1 MHHHHDHPHDHSQAR
16 AGRALG
22 LSLLATLGFAG
33 VEALAGW
40 WAGSL
45 ALLGDAGHM
54 VSDAAALG
62 LAALAARFAQRPPS
76 PRHSY
81 GLGRIEVLAA
91 LVNGLF
97 MLAVVAGIVSA
108 AIQRLQAPQE
118 VHGGLVSVVAAAG
131 LILNIGIALILS
143 REEQTLNTR
152 GALLHVIGDLLGSVA
167 ALLAGAVILLTG
179 WTPIDPIL
187 SLAICLLIL
196 FSSLRLL
203 REALHVIMEGVP
215 RHLSLDEVG
224 RSMATVARVRSVHDL
239 HIWTL
244 SSGRVAL
251 SAHVVIDD
259 LDHWEAL
266 LHALNEVLRSR
277 FAIDHTTLQPEAVGG
292 PEQRPDLVCQGGG
305 GAPCGS
311 GP

>member
-1 MHHHHDHPHDHSQAR
+1 MHPHDHPHDHPQAH

-76 PRHSY
+76 SRHSY

-91 LVNGLF
+91 LVNGLL

-108 AIQRLQAPQE
+108 AIQRLHTPQE

-131 LILNIGIALILS
+131 LMLNIAIALLLS

-167 ALLAGAVILLTG
+167 ALLAGAVIVLTG

-196 FSSLRLL
+196 LSSLRLL

-215 RHLSLDEVG
+215 LHLSLDEVG
-224 RSMATVARVRSVHDL
+224 RAMATVARVRSVHDL

-266 LHALNEVLRSR
+266 LHALNDLLRSR
-277 FAIDHTTLQPEAVGG
+277 FAIDHTTLQPESVGG
-292 PEQRPDLVCQGGG
+292 LAQRPDLVCQGGG
-305 GAPCGS
+305 GAPCAG